1 VEAMEQRSKED
12 EIALGTKAESVLES
26 EAFKEATAGARE
38 NIMMKWRKS
47 QKPHEREHC
56 HAQIVA
62 LDEVDRMLRVFTDRG
77 RDAHTKLAGQRRGGR
92 QR

>member
-1 VEAMEQRSKED
+1 MEATEQRSKED

-26 EAFKEATAGARE
+26 EAFREALVGAKE
-38 NIMMKWRKS
+38 NIMMRWRKTT
-47 QKPHEREHC
+47 KPHEREAC

-62 LDEVDRMLRVFTDRG
+62 LDEVERMLRIFTDRG
-77 RDAHTKLAGQRRGGR
+77 RDAHTKLGGQRRGGR